1 MISASQL
8 YDHVHCPHRV
18 FLDMHG
24 DQSQRDEPNEFV
36 RLLWDQG
43 LMHERELAGTLG
55 ITADLSVVPENERE
69 RETLAAMARH
79 EPLIYSG
86 RLTAGDCVGIPDLLQ
101 LRGDRYIPGDIKSG
115 SGFEGEE
122 SEGKLKRHYA
132 YQVAHYTAILETR
145 GMSDGSREAFII
157 DRTGQRVPYALSEP
171 QGVRKKQTWWGDY
184 EVAVGEVRAL
194 VGGAPSRGAL
204 AAPCKLCHWKS
215 HCKRTLVESDD
226 LSLIAELGRSKRDA
240 IATALPTVRALAACN
255 PDDYIHGKKTAF
267 EGIGPDTLRKYHA
280 RARLLVTP
288 GARPYLKEPVGLPV
302 MEREVMFDI
311 ETDPFRDVC
320 YLHGFVERLHG
331 QPATARYIP
340 YFTEGL
346 GATEEEEAFA
356 AAWAYLAARSRDA
369 SIYYYSAYE
378 KTIYKK
384 LAAKYPGVCSVGD
397 VEALCAAPNVVDLY
411 TDVVK
416 KKTEWPCYDQSVKTL
431 AQYLGFRWRHPNP
444 SGAASIEWFH
454 SWIGTRD
461 PRLREDILAYNE
473 DDNLATAVVVDAI
486 RGMER

>member
-1 MISASQL
+1 MITASHL
-8 YDHVHCPHRV
+8 YDYVHCPHRV
-18 FLDMHG
+18 FLDLYG
-24 DQSQRDEPNEFV
+24 DPAQREEPNEFV

-43 LMHERELAGTLG
+43 LLHERELAGTLG
-55 ITADLSVVPENERE
+55 ITADLSDVPEGERE
-69 RETLAAMARH
+69 RETMAAMTRR

-86 RLTAGDCVGIPDLLQ
+86 RITAGDCVGIPDLLS
-101 LRGDRYIPGDIKSG
+101 LRGDYYIPGDIKSG
-115 SGFEGEE
+115 SGFEGDE
-122 SEGKLKRHYA
+122 SDGKLKRHYA
-132 YQVAHYTAILETR
+132 FQVAHYTAILEAK

-157 DRTGQRVPYALSEP
+157 DRAGLRVPYPLLEP
-171 QGVRKKQTWWGDY
+171 QGVRKKQTWWDDY
-184 EVAVGEVRAL
+184 EKAVGEVRAL

-226 LSLIAELGRSKRDA
+226 LTLIAELGRSKRDTL
-240 IATALPTVRALAACN
+240 ATIIPTVRALAACN
-255 PDDYIHGKKTAF
+255 PDNYINGKKTDF
-267 EGIGPDTLRKYHA
+267 EGIGPDSLRKYHA

-288 GARPYLKEPVGLPV
+288 GARPYLKEPVELPV
-302 MEREVMFDI
+302 MEQEVMFDI

-331 QPATARYIP
+331 QPASARYIP
-340 YFTEGL
+340 FFAEGL
-346 GATEEEEAFA
+346 DAAKEEAAFA
-356 AAWAYLAARSRDA
+356 DAWAYLAAKSRDA
-369 SIYYYSAYE
+369 AIYYYSSYE

-384 LAAKYPGVCSVGD
+384 LAAKFTGICSIGD
-397 VEALCAAPNVVDLY
+397 VDAMFAKPNVVDLY

-416 KKTEWPCYDQSVKTL
+416 KKTEWPCFDQSVKTL

-454 SWIGTRD
+454 SWVETRN
-461 PRLREDILAYNE
+461 PRLRQDILDYNE